1 MGSDMYAHIEYKP
14 RTPLRGQEY
23 EHFAE
28 VYVEREYRLFA
39 LLGGRQYSGVV
50 EPLYD
55 FRGLPK
61 DMSSRLKWEHEENGS
76 SIASWLS
83 LTEFKN
89 VQEWHENWFVNDAN
103 RGITDNYRILKA
115 IVRVME
121 FFEEDNP
128 NSTRLVFWFD

>member
-14 RTPLRGQEY
+14 RTPFPHQGY

-28 VYVEREYRLFA
+28 VYIQRDYGL
-39 LLGGRQYSGVV
+39 

-55 FRGLPK
+55 LRGLPK
-61 DMSSRLKWEHEENGS
+61 DMSSGLKARHEIFGGT
-76 SIASWLS
+76 SIASWLT
-83 LTEFKN
+83 LPEVKN

-103 RGITDNYRILKA
+103 RGIIDNYRILKA

-128 NSTRLVFWFD
+128 